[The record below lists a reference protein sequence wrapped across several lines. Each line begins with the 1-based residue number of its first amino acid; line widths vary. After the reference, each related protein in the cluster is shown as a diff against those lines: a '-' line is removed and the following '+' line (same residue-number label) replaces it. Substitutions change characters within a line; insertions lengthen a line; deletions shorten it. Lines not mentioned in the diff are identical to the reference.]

1 MPLLVLLI
9 FYYERLLGFSRRVI
23 FPLCSVILLIKKAPS
38 EAAIEQRVRS
48 HLNTIV
54 MFTFELK
61 LLTKQRSSRFDAF
74 RLRSTMALAK

>member
-9 FYYERLLGFSRRVI
+9 FYYEKLLDFSRCVI
-23 FPLCSVILLIKKAPS
+23 FPLCSVIPLIKKAPS

-54 MFTFELK
+54 MFTFKLK
-61 LLTKQRSSRFDAF
+61 PLTK
-74 RLRSTMALAK
+74 